1 MEKIKE
7 YFYITKDWVDNY
19 SNVVFRYISKHPKTI
34 TAIWAVSLYVTW
46 RLS

>member
-1 MEKIKE
+1 MKKIKDFL
-7 YFYITKDWVDNY
+7 YKTRDYVDNY